1 MNVHLPY
8 EVPGNAPENGMG
20 RFFSPTNLGRY
31 RSLVDD
37 KNTADERTRVLKV
50 LAEEWGAF
58 MRECRTASAI
68 RVGSRTSPFKA
79 EIQGDATGKRSC

>member
-1 MNVHLPY
+1 MNEHLPY
-8 EVPGNAPENGMG
+8 EISGNASEHGMG

-31 RSLVDD
+31 RSLVGD
-37 KNTADERTRVLKV
+37 KINADERTRVLKA

-68 RVGSRTSPFKA
+68 RVGSGMSPFKA
-79 EIQGDATGKRSC
+79 KSQGDAGGKRSC